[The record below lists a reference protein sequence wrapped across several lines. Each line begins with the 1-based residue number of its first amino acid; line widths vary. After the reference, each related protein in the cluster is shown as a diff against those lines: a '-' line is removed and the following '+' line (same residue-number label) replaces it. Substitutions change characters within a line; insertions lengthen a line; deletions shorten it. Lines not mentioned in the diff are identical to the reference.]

1 MMRRLLAT
9 VAATALFLCPNTS
22 AQSVNAIVSGT
33 ITDVTGAL
41 LPAVTLTATNM
52 ETGVITTTLSNR
64 TGAYR
69 FPSLRPGI
77 YTISASLQGF
87 LTQPYT
93 DLEFSAQPYNDI
105 SFTLPLASVITPGVE
120 VQAMPM
126 DAMMAA
132 SSQSAGSVLS
142 GTTLRDLPT
151 VGNDA
156 WGSDGRRPIN
166 GDDAHSQFC
175 RRRPNLAQ
183 HDPGWDP
190 RQRWPME

>member
-1 MMRRLLAT
+1 MRRLLAT

-22 AQSVNAIVSGT
+22 AQSVNAIVSGKV
-33 ITDVTGAL
+33 TDVTGAL
-41 LPAVTLTATNM
+41 LPGVTLTATNI

-126 DAMMAA
+126 DATPSKTGISKYCAA
-132 SSQSAGSVLS
+132 AIPMKAMNSPSRAAVSSNRIVKTLGSL
-142 GTTLRDLPT
+142 LRRT
-151 VGNDA
+151 A
-156 WGSDGRRPIN
+156 S
-166 GDDAHSQFC
+166 
-175 RRRPNLAQ
+175 
-183 HDPGWDP
+183 
-190 RQRWPME
+190 M